1 MNFCSGKTFW
11 RQQNTVTSWISPA
24 TAALNL
30 KTAKKTVPRKIRRK
44 PVLLPL
50 RKNSTS
56 NLRSICLLILSVHFL
71 MITKSSC
78 SVEDR
83 NAAQL
88 GLFEFAMWMLAK
100 IVVLLAVHI
109 TDLVN
114 DRTYLV
120 DKSTT
125 SVLARELMYLLRDTL
140 VT

>member
-1 MNFCSGKTFW
+1 
-11 RQQNTVTSWISPA
+11 
-24 TAALNL
+24 
-30 KTAKKTVPRKIRRK
+30 
-44 PVLLPL
+44 
-50 RKNSTS
+50 
-56 NLRSICLLILSVHFL
+56 

-125 SVLARELMYLLRDTL
+125 SVQLYLPVNVCICC
-140 VT
+140 VTHSLLETDNL

>member
-1 MNFCSGKTFW
+1 
-11 RQQNTVTSWISPA
+11 
-24 TAALNL
+24 
-30 KTAKKTVPRKIRRK
+30 
-44 PVLLPL
+44 
-50 RKNSTS
+50 
-56 NLRSICLLILSVHFL
+56 